1 MNENSM
7 EMQRH
12 AMDSWQVVKNRI
24 GPIMLSFLLVFA
36 VAAIITYI
44 MPRKYRGHVSMKIE
58 RKSQSVNV
66 DMRNSGFDP
75 FAQSEFWAKTEFE
88 TITQPKTLEPV
99 IAELDLAKRWG
110 LPGNREAQAKLIA
123 NLEPQASMKSDF
135 VSIDFYDED
144 PQLAAD
150 IANKVADSYMKMR
163 VEVAVAGKSAGLKVL
178 QKQIDDA
185 HKRAAE
191 TRLKVQALKKEAGI
205 VGDTISGNGPGA
217 RTYGGEVQTTEG
229 MMESLRQQNLYK
241 LDSDIQAFRA
251 EIAGLD
257 SLSSEELVER
267 AYALKLENG
276 VIASQYPRLQEL
288 KIAYE
293 GALRS
298 GLGKKHEK
306 VRGLMSQIEESQRLL
321 SIAAKAHLDG
331 LKNKLASAE
340 SQRTGQEKL
349 NSDSKTTAL
358 DKQAATTTY
367 LMAKRELEQQEQTA
381 TERQMTLLNEEATI
395 ELGQTPATIYAN
407 AEPEMIPA
415 RPKIGLNLA
424 LGAIVGLMF
433 GIGLAFAMEYMDTS
447 VKSLDDVERY
457 LGVPVLAVIPQD
469 VGVLHKTSGFNP
481 DAEAYRILRTN
492 IEFNRRNANSN
503 CITVVS
509 GGAGEGK
516 STTLT
521 NLAFVCAQGG
531 YNVLLIDGD
540 LRRPRLHTM
549 FDTGNSVGLTNYLT
563 TDVQLEDVV
572 LQTQVENLYF
582 LPSGVLPADSA
593 GILNSQRMSDLI
605 ADVKSRFDLV
615 LIDSPP
621 ILGVS
626 DASVLAHEADMTI
639 IVVQHRKLPRQ
650 MLMRVKQAV
659 ENVGGTVLGVVLNN
673 VDVRSDS
680 QYQYYTSYYTYYTP
694 TNLPGGV
701 DPGKRKRK
709 KQDAGAATVASGKK
723 AGAETG
729 DIF

>member
-1 MNENSM
+1 MNENSL

-12 AMDSWQVVKNRI
+12 AMDSWQIIKNRI
-24 GPIMLSFLLVFA
+24 GPIILSFLLVFA

-58 RKSQSVNV
+58 RKSQAVNV
-66 DMRNSGFDP
+66 DDRSAGMDP

-99 IAELDLAKRWG
+99 VAELDLAKRWG
-110 LPGNREAQAKLIA
+110 LPGSREAQGKLMA

-135 VSIDFYDED
+135 VSIDFFDENA
-144 PQLAAD
+144 QLAAD
-150 IANKVADSYMKMR
+150 IANKVAQSYMTNR
-163 VEVAVAGKSAGLKVL
+163 VEVGVSGKASALKIL
-178 QKQIDDA
+178 ERQIADA
-185 HKRAAE
+185 NKRASE

-205 VGDTISGNGPGA
+205 IGDTVSGNGLGA
-217 RTYGGEVQTTEG
+217 RSYGSEVQTTES
-229 MMESLRQQNLYK
+229 MMENLRQQNLYK
-241 LDSDIQAFRA
+241 LDSDIQGFRA

-257 SLSSEELVER
+257 TLSSEDLVQR
-267 AYALKLENG
+267 AFALKLENG
-276 VIASQYPRLQEL
+276 IISAQYPRLQEL
-288 KIAYE
+288 KISYE

-306 VRGLMSQIEESQRLL
+306 VRGLESQIEESQRLL
-321 SIAAKAHLDG
+321 IAAAKAHVDG
-331 LKNKLASAE
+331 LKNKLATAE
-340 SQRTGQEKL
+340 SQRTGQDKL
-349 NSDSKTTAL
+349 NNTSKTTAL
-358 DKQAATTTY
+358 DKQAATTNY
-367 LMAKRELEQQEQTA
+367 LMAKRELEQQEQIA
-381 TERQMTLLNEEATI
+381 TERQMTFLKEEAMI
-395 ELGQTPATIYAN
+395 ELGQIPATIYAS
-407 AEPEMIPA
+407 AEPEMTPA

-469 VGVLHKTSGFNP
+469 VGVLHQASGFNP

-492 IEFNRRNANSN
+492 IEFNRRNANAN

-516 STTLT
+516 STTIT
-521 NLAFVCAQGG
+521 NLAYVCAQGG

-540 LRRPRLHTM
+540 LRRPRLHTL
-549 FDTGNSVGLTNYLT
+549 FEVSNTVGLTNYLT

-572 LQTQVENLYF
+572 LQTPVENLYF
-582 LPSGVLPADSA
+582 LPSGILPADSA

-605 ADVKSRFDLV
+605 TDVKSRFDLV

-626 DASVLAHEADMTI
+626 DASVLAHEADMTM

-680 QYQYYTSYYTYYTP
+680 QYQYYTSYYSYYTP
-694 TNLPGGV
+694 TNLPTGT
-701 DPGKRKRK
+701 DTTKRKRK
-709 KQDAGAATVASGKK
+709 KHVAEAGAPEAKK
-723 AGAETG
+723 TGPEGG